1 MTSRQKQ
8 RQRIEH
14 NPSSVRFRQLDNL
27 LRSASFVGEQEGT
40 SHVVYRH
47 ASGRRVVVARP
58 HGTGFVKPVYVRAA
72 LAAIRDVEVN

>member
-1 MTSRQKQ
+1 MTSRLKR
-8 RQRIEH
+8 RQRIEQ
-14 NPSSVRFRQLDNL
+14 NPNSVRFPQLDIL
-27 LRSASFVGEQEGT
+27 LCSAGFIGEQEGT

-72 LAAIRDVEVN
+72 LAAVREVEVN